1 MTYIPVFRILEHIP
15 NKFEAI
21 KVAALECRRLNDKL
35 QALEINEE
43 RKITTL
49 AVERLIDGKIGYYDA
64 RERREQERSEAML
77 AAAEEMLDMTAPSPE
92 TLAELEES
100 EETGDEAQTTEEAAA
115 ESATEESKEPA
126 AAKAEEPA
134 SEEPEAEEAQAATSE
149 EPKD

>member
-1 MTYIPVFRILEHIP
+1 MTYIPVYRILEHIP

-100 EETGDEAQTTEEAAA
+100 EEASAEEETGEEASAESSEEAAPETA
-115 ESATEESKEPA
+115 PSA
-126 AAKAEEPA
+126 
-134 SEEPEAEEAQAATSE
+134 EAEDKKADEAQAAASE
-149 EPKD
+149 ETKD